1 MQLYIQ
7 VHYVAW
13 VPLDANTYIVFG
25 CKHGKVD
32 QESAPL
38 NVNLEM
44 PLESDP
50 Y

>member
-1 MQLYIQ
+1 MFIQ
-7 VHYVAW
+7 ILHIFYLS
-13 VPLDANTYIVFG
+13 PLCGD
-25 CKHGKVD
+25 KHGKVD

-44 PLESDP
+44 PLESDH